1 MLGYPVSTRIGAF
14 TYNLF
19 HHRRLALAIMATGFF
34 MHMDVLITG
43 GLLLVAH
50 SSFDRMLGYG
60 LKFTDDFK
68 HTSLGWMEKNK
79 KKKFSTP
86 DTLLS

>member
-1 MLGYPVSTRIGAF
+1 MLGYLVSTRIGAF

-19 HHRRLALAIMATGFF
+19 HHRELALALLATGFL
-34 MHMDVLITG
+34 MHLDILMTG
-43 GLLLVAH
+43 GIRLVAH

-68 HTSLGWMEKNK
+68 HISLGWMGKEK
-79 KKKFSTP
+79 
-86 DTLLS
+86 